1 MVSMKQGQESI
12 ATEKLVIVILSILL
26 GLALLYFIYKLQ
38 KRVVP

>member
-1 MVSMKQGQESI
+1 MVPVKRGQESI
-12 ATEKLVIVILSILL
+12 TIEKLVIVILSILL